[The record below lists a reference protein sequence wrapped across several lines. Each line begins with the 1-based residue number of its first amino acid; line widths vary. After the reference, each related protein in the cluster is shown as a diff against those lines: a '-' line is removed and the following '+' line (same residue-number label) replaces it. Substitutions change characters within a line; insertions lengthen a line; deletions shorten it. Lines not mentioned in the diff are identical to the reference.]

1 MINDELAVLALA
13 YGITGLTPAKIRAAL
28 DNADDALSALK
39 DALSG
44 IGATAPGEV
53 ETELAAAEKRAAKWE
68 SLDMQV
74 LTCLS
79 SNYPVQL
86 LDVYDYPPVIFTQGT
101 LPAFGKESGFAVV
114 GSRAA
119 SLQEL
124 AQARDIAFAVV
135 QSGYSVI
142 SGLAAGID
150 TAAHQAALECGGRT
164 VAVVGTG
171 LEQAYPRHN
180 ADLHRDIVASGGLV
194 LSQFAPGTPIKR
206 HSFPMR
212 NATMSAYAL
221 GTIVVSAGEKSGTRH
236 QVQAALKH
244 GRPVVLCPQVVES
257 TTWGQA
263 LAADPLASVSV
274 AHTPDDV
281 IGCLNTALTLPSD
294 YFPDVQLALI

>member
-1 MINDELAVLALA
+1 MIDDELAVLALA
-13 YGITGLTPAKIRAAL
+13 YGITDLTPAKIRAAL

-79 SNYPVQL
+79 PNYPVQL
-86 LDVYDYPPVIFTQGT
+86 LDVYDYPPVIFTQGI
-101 LPAFGKESGFAVV
+101 LPSFGNESGFAVV

-119 SLQEL
+119 SPREL

-135 QSGYSVI
+135 QSGHSVI
-142 SGLAAGID
+142 SGLAAGVD

-236 QVQAALKH
+236 QVQAAL
-244 GRPVVLCPQVVES
+244 
-257 TTWGQA
+257 
-263 LAADPLASVSV
+263 
-274 AHTPDDV
+274 
-281 IGCLNTALTLPSD
+281 
-294 YFPDVQLALI
+294 

>member
-114 GSRAA
+114 GSRAV

-150 TAAHQAALECGGRT
+150 TAAH
-164 VAVVGTG
+164 
-171 LEQAYPRHN
+171 HN

-257 TTWGQA
+257 TTWGRA